1 METIAFLEKVIT
13 APEGHFILA
22 TFNGQWREQW
32 FEWPRDQL
40 QIVEAADVEYDCYF
54 SSYLFD
60 DRHSSKDHV
69 LPSRTIQADLDNAD
83 ILTIDLAP
91 TMLVSTSRGRHQ
103 GYWLLDQAL
112 DINIHESLSKKV
124 TYGIEQCDRSGWAV
138 GRKVRLP
145 NTLNCK
151 YNDKQLV
158 AVVNSTARI
167 YSRSELELGFAAVEA
182 NTTLAV
188 DNDELEE
195 FLNYPGKEFEI
206 GPNEFLENI
215 RDQLPPKV
223 VAQYNIIAEDRSA
236 ALWALE
242 CSCFRAGLSRYEVF
256 FLARNCANNKFLNLR
271 INGERELAKDVLRAE
286 RAEITDPKSTIMA
299 IRELKKGQA
308 EKLRIIAE
316 TTKAIMKTQ
325 GTFARGKDSVGW
337 FVYKGQPIAL
347 RSRSMPLQAYLENIL
362 GLNYIEKE
370 QRFVSND
377 LMSYSTTL
385 PMTATVAALSHFD
398 VKNNTL
404 YLHTGRKQVLKLNE
418 KGLTHTI
425 NGADDVIF
433 PWQLSFEPFVP
444 LESSI
449 DWADSLFGDSLNDV
463 TGLTKAQAL
472 ALLRVWLL
480 FILFRDLARAHP
492 ILAILGQPGSGK
504 SAMLARVF
512 AVFYGAGKNIGGI
525 TSRKDF
531 DTQTSNFPLVV
542 FDNVD
547 TWESW
552 LPDSLAQVVNNTDI
566 DVRRLYTDNEI
577 YSIKRQAMV
586 ALSAFDP
593 KFGRADVADR
603 LLILSLIRV
612 PEFRDEASMYQAAL
626 EKRNYIWGAIV
637 DDLLTVLRT
646 PRFID
651 NSLQFRIQDFATL
664 GIWISRALG
673 IENEFR
679 LSIQSIRKE
688 QKSFILDNENMLV
701 DTIWRAVRQHKLG
714 DWNGPSDLWTIL
726 ELVTTDPLA
735 FSKRYR
741 GPDLLARRLHTL
753 QDALKAEFDIEC
765 KDGRLW
771 RIDQR
776 AEEG

>member
-1 METIAFLEKVIT
+1 METLAFLEKVIT
-13 APEGHFILA
+13 APEGHFVLA

-32 FEWPRDQL
+32 FEWPNQKNE
-40 QIVEAADVEYDCYF
+40 IVEAANVEYDCYF

-60 DRHSSKDHV
+60 AAKSSKDHV

-103 GYWLLDQAL
+103 GYWLLDTAL

-151 YNDKQLV
+151 YNDKQRV
-158 AVVNSTARI
+158 EVVNSTNRF

-188 DNDELEE
+188 DGDELEE
-195 FLNYPGKEFEI
+195 FLNYPSKEFEI

-286 RAEITDPKSTIMA
+286 RAEVTDPKSTIMA

-316 TTKAIMKTQ
+316 TTKIIMKTQ
-325 GTFARGKDSVGW
+325 GTFIRGKDSVGW
-337 FVYKGQPIAL
+337 FIYKGQP
-347 RSRSMPLQAYLENIL
+347 MPLKPRAQALQAYLENIL
-362 GLNYIEKE
+362 GLNFIEKE
-370 QRFVSND
+370 QRFVAND
-377 LMSYSTTL
+377 LLSFSATL
-385 PMTATVAALSHFD
+385 PMTATVAALSYFD
-398 VKNNTL
+398 SKNNTL
-404 YLHTGRKQVLKLNE
+404 YLHTGRKQVLKLT
-418 KGLTHTI
+418 KDGLTHTL
-425 NGADDVIF
+425 NGSDNVIF

-444 LESSI
+444 LDSTL
-449 DWADSLFGDSLNDV
+449 DWADFLFGDSLNDV
-463 TGLTKAQAL
+463 VGLTKAQAL
-472 ALLRVWLL
+472 AMLRVWLL

-586 ALSAFDP
+586 ALSAHDP

-603 LLILSLIRV
+603 LLILGLTRI
-612 PEFRDEASMYQAAL
+612 PEFRDEASMHQAAL

-637 DDLLTVLRT
+637 DDLLQVLRY
-646 PRFID
+646 PRFVD

-664 GIWISRALG
+664 GLWISRALG
-673 IENEFR
+673 IEDDFR
-679 LSIQSIRKE
+679 QCIQSVKKE
-688 QKSFILDNENMLV
+688 QKSFILDNETMLL
-701 DTIWRAVRQHKLG
+701 DSIWRAVRQDKLSE
-714 DWNGPSDLWTIL
+714 WSSPSDVWAVL
-726 ELVTTDPLA
+726 ELVTPDPLA
-735 FSKRYR
+735 FSKRYK
-741 GPDLLARRLHTL
+741 GPDVLARRLHTL
-753 QDALKAEFDIEC
+753 QDALRAEFDIEC

-771 RIDQR
+771 RIVTH
-776 AEEG
+776 AEER